1 VTTDFREEARASL
14 LAAVSAIGWDART
27 GDPKDLD
34 AQHRFHRELA
44 ARGMVGLAW
53 PREYGGGGRTLE
65 EQVIFAEESAK
76 LRAPEAYNRVALGIA
91 GPAIMLFGDES
102 QRARYLPPI
111 LSGDEVWCQGFSE
124 PGAGS
129 DLASLRTGAGL
140 GDDGSWHIRG
150 QKVWTTLASVAD
162 MCLLLARTSE
172 DRHQG
177 ITAFLVPMRQ
187 TGVQVRPIRQ
197 INGEE
202 DFSEVFFDDVVVD
215 AEAVLG
221 DVGAGWR
228 TAMGALAYERSVH
241 LVQRQVRLDEMVDAT
256 IRSSF
261 DSPSGALF
269 REPVFELQVAAMAMK
284 HAVRQQLRS
293 IDSGEQP
300 GVEANAT
307 KVLWSETYQKL
318 TRTAVD
324 IAAATPGARDLER
337 WLREYYSSLATSIY
351 AGTNEV
357 QRNIIAERGLGL
369 PR

>member
-1 VTTDFREEARASL
+1 VTSDFRLEARASL
-14 LAAVSAIGWDART
+14 LAAADAIGWDAST
-27 GDPKDLD
+27 GDPKDLT
-34 AQHRFHRELA
+34 AQHRFHKELA
-44 ARGMVGLAW
+44 TRSMVGLAW

-65 EQVIFAEESAK
+65 EQAIFAEESAK

-102 QRARYLPPI
+102 QRARYLPSI
-111 LSGDEVWCQGFSE
+111 LSGEEVWCQGFSE

-129 DLASLRTGAGL
+129 DLASLRTAAEL
-140 GDDGSWHIRG
+140 GGDGVWHIRG

-162 MCLLLARTSE
+162 MCLLLARTGE
-172 DRHQG
+172 DRHGG
-177 ITAFLVPMRQ
+177 ITAFLVPMHQ
-187 TGVQVRPIRQ
+187 AGVQVHPIRQ
-197 INGEE
+197 INGED
-202 DFSEVFFDDVVVD
+202 DFSEVFFDDAEVG

-228 TAMGALAYERSVH
+228 IAMGALSYERSVH
-241 LVQRQVRLDEMVDAT
+241 LVQRQVRLDEMVDAIT
-256 IRSSF
+256 LASF
-261 DSPSGALF
+261 DSPRGASF
-269 REPVFELQVAAMAMK
+269 REPAFELQVTAMAMK
-284 HAVRQQLRS
+284 HAVRQQLRA

-324 IAAATPGARDLER
+324 LAAATPGAHDLER